1 MTYFPNITYGELTN
15 RSSDDEMLPLIGD
28 TRGRVAID
36 LVLLD
41 GFDLF
46 DLSTF
51 TEIFDLANLLQNT
64 VFFARRLSTPGCRTV
79 TASNGVAVTT
89 AYDTQDM
96 QWSRNLILLCGED
109 AARQA
114 DTSLLHWLRQQFFTG
129 AMVIASG
136 TACHLLARSG
146 LLDHHRCAA
155 PSTDINSLRRLYPAV
170 DFQDR
175 LFAFDERILTCSG
188 NKTSLDLAL
197 AVIHRI
203 CGDAICRRLA
213 DQLNCERIREGFE
226 QQQSGIE
233 IENRALRRAVE
244 FMQARMEEKITS
256 VEIARHAGITTRQ
269 LQRLFRRHVDMTP
282 LEFHAVQRLWH
293 ARRLLQSTHLAINE
307 VAAAIGFTSPSH
319 FSRCYRRQFNRRPSD
334 DQPSQ
339 VYRMTVE
346 ASADH
351 QCI

>member
-1 MTYFPNITYGELTN
+1 
-15 RSSDDEMLPLIGD
+15 MLPLIRD
-28 TRGRVAID
+28 TSGRVAID
-36 LVLLD
+36 LVALD
-41 GFDLF
+41 GFNLF
-46 DLSTF
+46 DLSTL
-51 TEIFDLANLLQNT
+51 TEIFDLANLLQGGVSFT
-64 VFFARRLSTPGCRTV
+64 CRISTPGRHAA
-79 TASNGVAVTT
+79 TASNGVTITPAR
-89 AYDTQDM
+89 DTHDI
-96 QWSRNLILLCGED
+96 QWSRNLILLCGEV

-114 DTSLLHWLRQQFFTG
+114 DKALLQWIRQQFFTG

-136 TACHLLARSG
+136 MACHLLARSG

-155 PSTDINSLRRLYPAV
+155 PWTDIGALKKLYPAV

-197 AVIHRI
+197 AIIHRM
-203 CGDAICRRLA
+203 CGDTVCRHLA

-226 QQQSGIE
+226 QQQSGLE
-233 IENRALRRAVE
+233 IDNGVLRRAIE
-244 FMQARMEEKITS
+244 FMQARIEEKITS
-256 VEIARHAGITTRQ
+256 FDIASHVGITTRQ

-307 VAAAIGFTSPSH
+307 VASAIGFASPSH

-334 DQPSQ
+334 DQPAH
-339 VYRMTVE
+339 VYRTTP
-346 ASADH
+346 SADPRVEMASL
-351 QCI
+351 